1 MTTGPTPR
9 TLLTPLLTPL
19 LVALVLLLWLPAAA
33 ADDAVEVDDDDR
45 VTLNLQEADIT
56 ALINTVADV
65 TGRNFIIDPRV
76 RGTVTVVTKRP
87 MDEDEL
93 YRVFLSILEVHGFAT
108 IPTGD
113 IIKVVPDANAKQLG
127 TAGEP
132 EAPGDIVT
140 TVIPVENVPV
150 AQLVPILRPLV
161 PQNGH
166 LAAYPPTNVLII
178 SDRAGNLDRITRLVD
193 RVDQAGDED
202 VDIVPVENASVG
214 EIARILRSLQRTE
227 GEETPGQRLQIAVDE
242 RTGSI
247 LLSGASRQRERMRRL
262 IEELDEPDDDQGDTH
277 VIYLRYARAE
287 DLVETLTG
295 VSENIQERQEA
306 QEGSDTPAVSIQ
318 ADEATNALVIT
329 AQPNIVQSLKSVI
342 ERLDIRRAQI
352 MVEAAIAEIST
363 ERGAERGVQWFVSG
377 DQDGAAAVTRFGDVG
392 TPIESLLTLGSDTPQ
407 VDDGVSAVIGDLDS
421 RVQFGAFVRA
431 LSQDR
436 NTNILSTPSLVT
448 MDNQEAEIRVAENRP
463 VVTGQFSQE
472 GRTVQNPFQTIDR
485 EDIGIILKITPQIN
499 EGDAIRL
506 DIEQE
511 ASNVIGETSEAGPI
525 TNRRTIETSVLADD
539 GQVIALGGLMDDD
552 VQEEE
557 QRVPGLGS
565 IPLLGELFRYRSS
578 TETKRNLMV
587 FMQPN
592 IIRDQATA
600 EGLTGRKYSFMR
612 AQQIQQRDQQ
622 SSLLRDVESP
632 TLPRRDR
639 PELPTPFSD

>member
-1 MTTGPTPR
+1 MTSGPTPR
-9 TLLTPLLTPL
+9 RPLLTQL
-19 LVALVLLLWLPAAA
+19 LVALALLCWLPAGT
-33 ADDAVEVDDDDR
+33 ADDAVEVDDDNR

-87 MDEDEL
+87 MGEDEL

-127 TAGEP
+127 AAGEP

-193 RVDQAGDED
+193 RVDQAGDQD

-227 GEETPGQRLQIAVDE
+227 GEQVPGQRLQIAVDE

-247 LLSGASRQRERMRRL
+247 LLSGASSQRERMRRL
-262 IEELDEPDDDQGDTH
+262 IEELDEPDEDDGDTH

-295 VSENIQERQEA
+295 VSDNIQERREA
-306 QEGSDTPAVSIQ
+306 QEGNGAPAVSIQ
-318 ADEATNALVIT
+318 ADEATNALIIT
-329 AQPNIVQSLKSVI
+329 AQPTIVQSLKSVI

-377 DQDGAAAVTRFGDVG
+377 DQDGAAALTRFGDVG
-392 TPIESLLTLGSDTPQ
+392 TPIESLLTLGTEAPR

-421 RVQFGAFVRA
+421 RVQFGAFIRA

-463 VVTGQFSQE
+463 FVTGQFSQE
-472 GRTVQNPFQTIDR
+472 GRSVQNPFQTIDR
-485 EDIGIILKITPQIN
+485 EDVGIILKITPQIN

-511 ASNVIGETSEAGPI
+511 ASNVIGQTSEAGPI

-592 IIRDQATA
+592 IIRDKATA

-612 AQQIQQRDQQ
+612 AQQIRQRDQQ
-622 SSLLRDVESP
+622 TSLLKDVESP